1 MKLQNKVALVT
12 GSSQGIGRG
21 IAIRLAKEGADLV
34 INGRHD
40 DEQARDTLE
49 QVQAL
54 GHRVCFIAADV
65 AEPANCYQLIE
76 QAVEQMGRLDI
87 LVNNAGV
94 QKHAAFLAV
103 SEAG

>member
-12 GSSQGIGRG
+12 GSTQGIGRG

-40 DEQARDTLE
+40 DDQARETLE
-49 QVQAL
+49 QVRAQ

-65 AEPANCYQLIE
+65 A
-76 QAVEQMGRLDI
+76 
-87 LVNNAGV
+87 
-94 QKHAAFLAV
+94 
-103 SEAG
+103 